1 MSTTTT
7 IQTFSLATE
16 ECAPCQLAAD
26 PAHGDF
32 AVLDEPSERVFWEGV
47 IGMEGSLTGDG
58 RLIEEQA
65 LRWEVSEEHPLPI
78 RYVAED
84 NGAHDGAVV
93 AGRILSIERR
103 DGGVI
108 WARGDF
114 DLGSE
119 AGREARRVV
128 EERLQN
134 GVSMDLDDVS
144 FEVRIAADLLADM
157 MGDGDSEAPEPDADG
172 MVKVMEMDSDDEIR
186 VTTSARIR
194 AATLVAIPAFA
205 EASISIVDASEEEE
219 DEEPAMEEVDDEAPA
234 LVASAAPL
242 APPMAWFQD
251 PELTEPTPLTVT
263 EDGYVYGHLALWG
276 TCHTSHTSQG
286 QCITPPASQ
295 SGYVGFRTGSIRT
308 AEGHEVPVGRITMGT
323 KHAGLTLSAAETAQH
338 YDNTGSVV
346 ADVAA
351 GEDAHGIW
359 LAGALRPSATP
370 EQVRALRASPLS
382 GDWREQ
388 GRTGSMELVAVL
400 AVNVPGF
407 PVPRPAGQV
416 RDGRVRALVASGMLP
431 PRKVAR
437 PGSANALS
445 MSDLK
450 YLKRLAA
457 RERAAARARVD
468 SMARS
473 LRRAALE
480 AKVHAF
486 ATSRGARG

>member
-1 MSTTTT
+1 MSSTANMA
-7 IQTFSLATE
+7 QTFSLATE
-16 ECAPCQLAAD
+16 ECAPCQLATGEAD
-26 PAHGDF
+26 GGQF
-32 AVLDEPSERVFWEGV
+32 AVLDAPTERAEWAGV

-58 RLIEEQA
+58 RLIEADA
-65 LRWEVSEEHPLPI
+65 LRWEVSAEHPLPI

-93 AGRILSIERR
+93 AGRILGIERR
-103 DGGVI
+103 EGGVI
-108 WARGDF
+108 WAHGDF

-128 EERLQN
+128 AERLQN

-144 FEVRIAADLLADM
+144 FEVRIAADLLAEM
-157 MGDGDSEAPEPDADG
+157 MGEGGEVEPDADG
-172 MVKVMEMDSDDEIR
+172 RVKVMEMDSDDEIR
-186 VTTSARIR
+186 VTTDARIR

-205 EASISIVDASEEEE
+205 EAFIEVLESSEDGGGGEEVG
-219 DEEPAMEEVDDEAPA
+219 EEPDEGEDAAA
-234 LVASAAPL
+234 LVASAGPV
-242 APPMAWFQD
+242 APPRAWFED
-251 PELTEPTPLTVT
+251 PELTEPTPLTIT
-263 EDGYVYGHLALWG
+263 DDGYVYGHLALWG

-286 QCITPPASQ
+286 QCITPPSSA
-295 SGYVGFRTGSIRT
+295 SGYVGFRTGSVRT

-323 KHAGLTLSAAETAQH
+323 KHAGLRLNAAAAAQH
-338 YDNTGSVV
+338 YDNTGSAV

-359 LAGALRPSATP
+359 IAGAMRPSVTP

-407 PVPRPAGQV
+407 PVPRPAGNA

-431 PRKVAR
+431 PRRVR
-437 PGSANALS
+437 PPGAPDALS
-445 MSDLK
+445 KEDLR
-450 YLKRLAA
+450 YLKALAK
-457 RERAAARARVD
+457 RERAAARTRVD
-468 SMARS
+468 AMARE
-473 LRRAALE
+473 RRRETLL
-480 AKVHAF
+480 AKVRAF
-486 ATSRGARG
+486 ADARN

>member
-7 IQTFSLATE
+7 TTQTFSLATE

-26 PAHGDF
+26 PVHGDF

-58 RLIEEQA
+58 RLIEGQA
-65 LRWEVSEEHPLPI
+65 LRWEVTEEHPLPI

-114 DLGSE
+114 DLGSD

-144 FEVRIAADLLADM
+144 FEVRIAADLLAEM
-157 MGDGDSEAPEPDADG
+157 MGEGDPEVPAPDADG
-172 MVKVMEMDSDDEIR
+172 MVKVMEMDADDEVR
-186 VTTSARIR
+186 VTTSARVR
-194 AATLVAIPAFA
+194 AVTLVAIPAFA
-205 EASISIVDASEEEE
+205 EAFISIVAASEEE
-219 DEEPAMEEVDDEAPA
+219 DEEPAEEEAEEAVA

-242 APPMAWFQD
+242 APPTAWFQD

-286 QCITPPASQ
+286 QCITPPASA

-323 KHAGLTLSAAETAQH
+323 RHAGLALNAAATAQH

-359 LAGALRPSATP
+359 LAGALRPTATP

-407 PVPRPAGQV
+407 PVPRPSGQV

-431 PRKVAR
+431 PRKVAP
-437 PGSANALS
+437 PGSVNALS
-445 MSDLK
+445 VTDLK
-450 YLKRLAA
+450 YLQRLAA
-457 RERAAARARVD
+457 RERATARARVD
-468 SMARS
+468 SMARA
-473 LRRAALE
+473 LRRTALE
-480 AKVHAF
+480 EKVHAF
-486 ATSRGARG
+486 ATSRGARD